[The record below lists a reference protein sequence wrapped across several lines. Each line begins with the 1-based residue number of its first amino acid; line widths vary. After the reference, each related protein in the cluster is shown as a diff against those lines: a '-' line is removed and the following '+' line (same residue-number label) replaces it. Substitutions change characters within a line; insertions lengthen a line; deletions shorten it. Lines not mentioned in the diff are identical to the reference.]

1 MGSRSKIDLAYVAGF
16 LDGDGSLM
24 LQVKKRKDGA
34 LKKRFMATIC
44 FYQDTRHEKELY
56 WIQQQFG
63 IGYISKRNDGMTEL
77 RINGYAQVRNILK
90 QLLPFIRFKRLQA
103 RALYSASKLLS
114 EVPYKK
120 LSEKQLRQLAA
131 LILIIQNENYATK
144 TKKSEEELLTIF
156 GLTP

>member
-1 MGSRSKIDLAYVAGF
+1 VGSRSKINLAYIAGF

-24 LQVKKRKDGA
+24 LQIKKRKDGA

-63 IGYISKRNDGMTEL
+63 IGYVSRRNDGMTEL
-77 RINGYAQVRNILK
+77 RINGYAQVRDILK
-90 QLLPFIRFKRLQA
+90 ELIPFIRFKRLQA

-114 EVPYKK
+114 EIPYKK
-120 LSEKQLRQLAA
+120 LDEKQLRRLAA
-131 LILIIQNENYATK
+131 YVLVIQNENYVAK
-144 TKKSEEELLTIF
+144 RKKSEKELLTIF

>member
-1 MGSRSKIDLAYVAGF
+1 MGSRPKTDLAYIAGF

-44 FYQDTRHEKELY
+44 LYQDSRHEKNLY
-56 WIQQQFG
+56 WIQKVFG
-63 IGYISKRNDGMTEL
+63 IGYVSRRNDGMTEL
-77 RINGYAQVRNILK
+77 RVNGYIQVRDILK

-103 RALYSASKLLS
+103 RALYSAAKLLS
-114 EVPYKK
+114 EIPYRK
-120 LSEKQLRQLAA
+120 LDEKQLRRLATY
-131 LILIIQNENYATK
+131 ILVIQSENYV
-144 TKKSEEELLTIF
+144 TKKKKSRKELLKVF